1 MILDFF
7 KTNELTAIG
16 RQVLNANKEIVNTV
30 LATSQDIAKK
40 AIDYNRSIIQTS
52 AGALTSTREEA
63 NRFVEQVIEQT
74 GKVEERA
81 LEAFDSSSDQAS
93 ARVNDVFERVGNP
106 VNVLGGAFE
115 YSVLNSVES
124 ITTPTVELLKNTSE
138 QLIEVPN
145 KLIRTAANSK

>member
-30 LATSQDIAKK
+30 LSTSQDIVKK
-40 AIDYNRSIIQTS
+40 GIDYNRSVIQAG
-52 AGALTSTREEA
+52 AGALTSSREEA

-74 GKVEERA
+74 SKVEERA
-81 LEAFDSSSDQAS
+81 LEVLDTSSDKTS
-93 ARVNDVFERVGNP
+93 ARVSEAFDRVGNP
-106 VNVLGGAFE
+106 AEVLGGAVE
-115 YSVLNSVES
+115 DSVLNSVES
-124 ITTPTVELLKNTSE
+124 ITKPTVELLKNTSE

-145 KLIRTAANSK
+145 KLIKTAASSK